1 MLAAN
6 TIVGYGDDYGFDT
19 AQGTA
24 GTGERRAMSVQT
36 GVYRS
41 VTTTIYESAPI
52 QSVMPKGVEHLELQL
67 SGRWSSDP
75 DTIRD
80 AERR

>member
-52 QSVMPKGVEHLELQL
+52 QSVMPKGVEC
-67 SGRWSSDP
+67 
-75 DTIRD
+75 
-80 AERR
+80 ERRRRCGWATISYG